1 MSFVKSV
8 DRRDEL
14 GVGGWWRRE
23 ESDLLGHRGQHP
35 TPHSPSW
42 RPHAEGLREKREGG
56 RESSSCLTQVCV
68 LDPAGRAALS
78 GVFKQEGSGR
88 SSVYREGWK
97 RLRSFRLGGR
107 EGTALEGAAK
117 RHPGQRIGGKEC
129 GAGGTVRS
137 KRPLEERIA
146 RT

>member
-8 DRRDEL
+8 DPCDEL

-23 ESDLLGHRGQHP
+23 ESDLLGQRVQHA

-42 RPHAEGLREKREGG
+42 RPHAGGLREKREGG
-56 RESSSCLTQVCV
+56 RESCSCLTQACI
-68 LDPAGRAALS
+68 LDPAGRAVLS

-107 EGTALEGAAK
+107 EGAALEGAAK
-117 RHPGQRIGGKEC
+117 KHPGQRIGGREC